1 MWRDSSAS
9 SRASRPSTPCRTKS
23 RTPLANIAMTPMY
36 ALMGK
41 ATVKSLRGFAHEPAD
56 SALTFRELIPLTDKS
71 ITVDESCTG
80 CGTCAKVCPVGN
92 IALVDG
98 VPQWLHRCEMCFA
111 CDEFCPRGAIH
122 HWGRPNGAKYHHP
135 SVKAKDLFRQPAGK
149 S

>member
-1 MWRDSSAS
+1 
-9 SRASRPSTPCRTKS
+9 
-23 RTPLANIAMTPMY
+23 MTPMY

-41 ATVKSLRGFAHEPAD
+41 ATGKSLRGFAHEPDD

-80 CGTCAKVCPVGN
+80 CGTCAEVCPVGN
-92 IALVDG
+92 IVLADG
-98 VPQWLHRCEMCFA
+98 APQWQHCCEMCFA

-135 SVKAKDLFRQPAGK
+135 SVTAKDLFREATSSTGVDIASQ
-149 S
+149 